1 MMYFQFP
8 SVFAGCQMFHLHFF
22 LSWAGGRRWECTG
35 IFSVWLEGEH
45 YDNAE
50 LIVQPFMCLGP
61 KKQWIWI
68 WKPWLYTLKVLDF
81 WNHWLQCRGF
91 VQNTRSRKAKI
102 MPGGA
107 LFSSKCSLLNFV
119 KKSSPNFFPEK
130 SSPPL
135 NFPKICFNPL
145 FLESFWPF

>member
-1 MMYFQFP
+1 MFTYDVFPIPFSFCRLSNVSFTFFPELGRGKKMGMHRYF
-8 SVFAGCQMFHLHFF
+8 
-22 LSWAGGRRWECTG
+22 
-35 IFSVWLEGEH
+35 FSMIRGEH

-107 LFSSKCSLLNFV
+107 LFSSKRSLLNFV

-130 SSPPL
+130 SSPAK
-135 NFPKICFNPL
+135 FPKNMF
-145 FLESFWPF
+145 